1 MPSDSYCNSCVHSSR
16 KRYGRMMRIINHRWT
31 AIYIYIRSHS
41 LYTSTWG
48 KVWPEGERETE
59 MHTSRYII
67 YGVRFGTPPIYNICI
82 YMCVY
87 VEIKRSDRADATWR
101 PSPTLVGTFAVAC
114 NLVLV
119 HCCACSILVNDF
131 VYIYIY

>member
-1 MPSDSYCNSCVHSSR
+1 
-16 KRYGRMMRIINHRWT
+16 
-31 AIYIYIRSHS
+31 
-41 LYTSTWG
+41 
-48 KVWPEGERETE
+48 

-67 YGVRFGTPPIYNICI
+67 YGVRFGPPPIYNICI

-119 HCCACSILVNDF
+119 HCCACSILLNDF
-131 VYIYIY
+131 VYLYIYILTTSGGGGVVCNMLLQQSWGGCLVCHKIP